1 MEKEKE
7 QSVSCFTKLFRDL
20 GYAFYS
26 NFAHNDI
33 NDKIEN
39 K

>member
-26 NFAHNDI
+26 NFTHYDSN
-33 NDKIEN
+33 NKIEN
-39 K
+39 N